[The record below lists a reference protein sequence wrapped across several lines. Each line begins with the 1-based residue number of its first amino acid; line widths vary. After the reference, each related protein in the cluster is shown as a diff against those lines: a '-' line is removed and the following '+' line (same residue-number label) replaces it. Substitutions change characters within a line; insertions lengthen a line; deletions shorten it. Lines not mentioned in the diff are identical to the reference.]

1 VLSWVGA
8 ASVNE
13 ANILGI
19 THILSILTP
28 IEFEQYGPDESK
40 DVVSWHLEL
49 KDEEASD
56 ILQYFPVGCDW
67 IDKALSSPGVDGR
80 QGGVI
85 VHCQQGISRSAAF
98 VLAYRE
104 SSQFHKNKLC

>member
-1 VLSWVGA
+1 MLSWVGA

-19 THILSILTP
+19 THILSILTAE
-28 IEFEQYGPDESK
+28 EFERYGPDESK
-40 DVVSWHLEL
+40 DVVLWHLEL

-67 IDKALSSPGVDGR
+67 IDKALSSPGPNGS

-85 VHCQQGISRSAAF
+85 VHCQQGISRSAAI
-98 VLAYRE
+98 VVAYRRLSLAHDE
-104 SSQFHKNKLC
+104 EC